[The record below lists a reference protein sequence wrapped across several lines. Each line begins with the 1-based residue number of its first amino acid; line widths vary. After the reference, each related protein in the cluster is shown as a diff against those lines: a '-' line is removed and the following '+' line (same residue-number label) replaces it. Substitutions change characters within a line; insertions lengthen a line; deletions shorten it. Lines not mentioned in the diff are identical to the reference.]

1 MNTRI
6 HFKEFIIRKPELRN
20 NAVVQAGFKAFLK
33 GIEWMTLDEWEEE
46 LQEYNNRF
54 KREVL

>member
-6 HFKEFIIRKPELRN
+6 HFKEFIIRKPDLRN
-20 NAVVQAGFKAFLK
+20 NTVVQAGFKAFLK
-33 GIEWMTLDEWEEE
+33 GIEWMTIEEWEEE
-46 LQEYNNRF
+46 LHKYNNRF